1 MNHYNMTSTSAQY
14 PAPEHGGRVPN
25 INDPSTFQFAAR
37 PYKLYAEGA
46 SVLGDNP
53 RRDLVGTMH
62 TETPL
67 NSVFFSLSNID
78 RIQQAIHDQVSSMSG
93 GQYDIGRQSDD
104 DLRIVMRS
112 YYLMFGRNDPHNIA
126 GELEQLNRRV
136 IGYCAGKVY
145 SEVEFHMFYRKDLED
160 FAPPIA
166 NPVNVKS
173 YGTHAGELKSFF

>member
-53 RRDLVGTMH
+53 HRDLIGTMH

-78 RIQQAIHDQVSSMSG
+78 RIQRAIHDQVSSMSG
-93 GQYDIGRQSDD
+93 GEYDIGRQSDD

-112 YYLMFGRNDPHNIA
+112 YYLMFGRNDPNNIA
-126 GELEQLNRRV
+126 GELEELNRRV

-145 SEVEFHMFYRKDLED
+145 SEVDFHMFYRKDLEN
-160 FAPPIA
+160 FAPAIA